1 MAEGT
6 VIYTVSCDGAMAHS
20 VAFATLEEAKKY
32 RAGLRYP
39 DGAITKVMI
48 AKMPIRKML
57 AAVFNREG
65 FAAESK
71 EVVPPHKQS
80 QPAVSDDW
88 TRTGGNEG
96 GPLGGGSGD

>member
-1 MAEGT
+1 MADGT
-6 VIYTVSCDGAMAHS
+6 VVYTVSCEDAIEHS

-57 AAVFNREG
+57 AAVYNRQD
-65 FAAESK
+65 FAAECK
-71 EVVPPHKQS
+71 EVVPPHKQL
-80 QPAVSDDW
+80 QPAL
-88 TRTGGNEG
+88 E
-96 GPLGGGSGD
+96 

>member
-57 AAVFNREG
+57 AAVYNREG

-80 QPAVSDDW
+80 QPAV
-88 TRTGGNEG
+88 E
-96 GPLGGGSGD
+96 

>member
-1 MAEGT
+1 MADGT
-6 VIYTVSCDGAMAHS
+6 VIYTVSCEDAIEHS

-57 AAVFNREG
+57 AAVYNRQD
-65 FAAESK
+65 FAAEKK
-71 EVVPPHKQS
+71 EVAPPHKQL
-80 QPAVSDDW
+80 QPAMDNM
-88 TRTGGNEG
+88 TNQGGDLAG
-96 GPLGGGSGD
+96 G

>member
-1 MAEGT
+1 MNANQQESAMADGT
-6 VIYTVSCDGAMAHS
+6 VIYTVSSNDAKEHS

-39 DGAITKVMI
+39 DGAITKVTV

-57 AAVFNREG
+57 AAVYNRDG

-71 EVVPPHKQS
+71 EVVSAHRQL
-80 QPAVSDDW
+80 QPAM
-88 TRTGGNEG
+88 E
-96 GPLGGGSGD
+96 

>member
-20 VAFATLEEAKKY
+20 VAFATLEDAKKY

-57 AAVFNREG
+57 AAVYNREG
-65 FAAESK
+65 FATESK

-80 QPAVSDDW
+80 QPAA
-88 TRTGGNEG
+88 E
-96 GPLGGGSGD
+96 

>member
-1 MAEGT
+1 MADGT
-6 VIYTVSCDGAMAHS
+6 IIYTVSCDDAKERS

-39 DGAITKVMI
+39 DGAITKVTKVTV

-57 AAVFNREG
+57 AAVYNRDG

-71 EVVPPHKQS
+71 EVVPAHKQL
-80 QPAVSDDW
+80 QPAM
-88 TRTGGNEG
+88 E
-96 GPLGGGSGD
+96 

>member
-1 MAEGT
+1 MADGT
-6 VIYTVSCDGAMAHS
+6 VIYTVRCDDAMQHS

-39 DGAITKVMI
+39 DGAITKVVV

-57 AAVFNREG
+57 AAVYNREG

-71 EVVPPHKQS
+71 EVVPPHKQL
-80 QPAVSDDW
+80 QPPM
-88 TRTGGNEG
+88 E
-96 GPLGGGSGD
+96 